1 MEIGYTVVVSEV
13 YILENST
20 IYDKPVRMRTML
32 KFTFPTMI
40 LMIFSSLYT
49 VADGIVVSNFVGSL
63 GLSAINIVYPLL
75 NVTMAVSLMLS
86 TGSNA
91 IIAKKLG
98 EGKGEEA
105 NRFMTLVTL
114 VTVAAVGILV
124 TVMML
129 FAEPLYYLLG
139 SDDELLPYCVE
150 YGKIVVPGAVF
161 MALQFLFQTYL
172 VTADRPGLSMW
183 LTVLGGV
190 INIVLDIIL
199 VGPLN
204 MGVTGAAIA
213 SVAGQFVSG
222 IIPTVMFFSD
232 KMLIHCQRPK
242 WEGRQLLFAMGN
254 GSSEMVSSMASAI
267 ITVIYNLQMMALVGE
282 KGVAAIS
289 AVLYLDFIF
298 VAIFIG
304 FSSGIGPVISYNY
317 GAEHHRNLQ
326 KLFRICMKVILF
338 FSLVMFALSEIFNKT
353 LAMVFASSDPVLAEL
368 MISGFRI
375 FAVKFLFSGMII
387 MASGFFTSLNNGKIS
402 ALISF
407 LRTFALEMT
416 ALILLPKL
424 LGLAGVWTALPI
436 SESIGFVISVGLL
449 WKYRKVYHY

>member
-32 KFTFPTMI
+32 KFTFPTMV
-40 LMIFSSLYT
+40 LMVFSSLYT

-98 EGKGEEA
+98 EGKPEEA

-204 MGVTGAAIA
+204 MGVAGAAIA

-222 IIPTVMFFSD
+222 IIPTAMFFSD
-232 KMLIHCQRPK
+232 KMLIHFQRPK

-338 FSLVMFALSEIFNKT
+338 FSLVMFVLSEIFNRT

-387 MASGFFTSLNNGKIS
+387 MTSGFFTSLNNGKIS

-424 LGLAGVWTALPI
+424 LGLAGVWAALPI

>member
-32 KFTFPTMI
+32 KFTFPTMV
-40 LMIFSSLYT
+40 LMVFSSLYT
-49 VADGIVVSNFVGSL
+49 VVDGIVVSNFVGSL

-129 FAEPLYYLLG
+129 LAEPLYYLLG

-232 KMLIHCQRPK
+232 KMLIHFQRPK

>member
-232 KMLIHCQRPK
+232 KMLIHFQRPK

-338 FSLVMFALSEIFNKT
+338 FSLVMFVLSEIFNRT

-424 LGLAGVWTALPI
+424 LGLTGVWAALPI

>member
-32 KFTFPTMI
+32 KFTFPTMV
-40 LMIFSSLYT
+40 LMVFSSLYT
-49 VADGIVVSNFVGSL
+49 VVDGIVVSNFVGSL

-129 FAEPLYYLLG
+129 LAEPLYYLLG

-232 KMLIHCQRPK
+232 KMLIHFQRPK

-338 FSLVMFALSEIFNKT
+338 FSLVMFVLSEIFNRT

-387 MASGFFTSLNNGKIS
+387 MTSGFFTSLNNGKIS

-407 LRTFALEMT
+407 LRTFALEMS

-424 LGLAGVWTALPI
+424 LGLTGVWAALPI

>member
-1 MEIGYTVVVSEV
+1 MGYTVVVSEV
-13 YILENST
+13 YVLENST

-32 KFTFPTMI
+32 KFTFPTMV
-40 LMIFSSLYT
+40 LMVFSSLYT

-232 KMLIHCQRPK
+232 KMLIHFQRPK

-424 LGLAGVWTALPI
+424 LGLTGVWAALPI

>member
-232 KMLIHCQRPK
+232 KMLIHFQRPK

-338 FSLVMFALSEIFNKT
+338 FSLVMFVLSEIFNRT

-387 MASGFFTSLNNGKIS
+387 MTSGFFTSLNNGKIS

-407 LRTFALEMT
+407 LRTFALEMS

-424 LGLAGVWTALPI
+424 LGLTGVWAALPI

>member
-232 KMLIHCQRPK
+232 KMLIHFQRPK

-424 LGLAGVWTALPI
+424 LGLAGVWAALPI

>member
-1 MEIGYTVVVSEV
+1 MLSDGTIVPRLGAGGNRYFAGLVKEPEIGYTVEVSEV

-32 KFTFPTMI
+32 KFTFPTMV
-40 LMIFSSLYT
+40 LMVFSSLYT

-98 EGKGEEA
+98 EGKPEEA

-139 SDDELLPYCVE
+139 SDDELLPYCME

-161 MALQFLFQTYL
+161 MALQFLFQTFL

-204 MGVTGAAIA
+204 MGVAGAAIA

-232 KMLIHCQRPK
+232 KMLIHFQKPK

-304 FSSGIGPVISYNY
+304 FSSGILY
-317 GAEHHRNLQ
+317 
-326 KLFRICMKVILF
+326 
-338 FSLVMFALSEIFNKT
+338 
-353 LAMVFASSDPVLAEL
+353 
-368 MISGFRI
+368 
-375 FAVKFLFSGMII
+375 
-387 MASGFFTSLNNGKIS
+387 
-402 ALISF
+402 LISTDKLSPYF
-407 LRTFALEMT
+407 RP
-416 ALILLPKL
+416 LLHSG
-424 LGLAGVWTALPI
+424 GL
-436 SESIGFVISVGLL
+436 FV
-449 WKYRKVYHY
+449 VYKTR

>member
-32 KFTFPTMI
+32 KFTFPTMV
-40 LMIFSSLYT
+40 LMVFSSLYT
-49 VADGIVVSNFVGSL
+49 VVDGIVVSNFVGSL

-129 FAEPLYYLLG
+129 LAEPLYYLLG

-232 KMLIHCQRPK
+232 KMLIHFQRPK

-338 FSLVMFALSEIFNKT
+338 FSLVMFVLSEIFNRT

-387 MASGFFTSLNNGKIS
+387 MTSGFFTSLNNGKIS

-407 LRTFALEMT
+407 LRTFALEMS

-424 LGLAGVWTALPI
+424 LGLAGVWAALPI

>member
-32 KFTFPTMI
+32 KFTFPTMV
-40 LMIFSSLYT
+40 LMVFSSLYT
-49 VADGIVVSNFVGSL
+49 VVDGIVVSNFVGSL

-129 FAEPLYYLLG
+129 LAEPLYYLLG

-232 KMLIHCQRPK
+232 KMLIHFQRPK

-338 FSLVMFALSEIFNKT
+338 FSLVMFVLSEIFNRT

-424 LGLAGVWTALPI
+424 LGLAGVWAALPI

>member
-1 MEIGYTVVVSEV
+1 MEIGYTVEVSEV
-13 YILENST
+13 YILEDST

-32 KFTFPTMI
+32 KFTFPTMV
-40 LMIFSSLYT
+40 LMVFSSLYT

-98 EGKGEEA
+98 EGKPEEA

-204 MGVTGAAIA
+204 MGVAGAAIA

-222 IIPTVMFFSD
+222 IIPTIMFFND
-232 KMLIHCQRPK
+232 KMLIHFQKPK

-267 ITVIYNLQMMALVGE
+267 ITVVYNLQMMALVGE

-317 GAEHHRNLQ
+317 GAENHRNLQ

-424 LGLAGVWTALPI
+424 LGLAGVWAALPI

>member
-232 KMLIHCQRPK
+232 KMLIHFQRPK

-338 FSLVMFALSEIFNKT
+338 FSLVMFVLSEIFNRT

>member
-1 MEIGYTVVVSEV
+1 MEQK
-13 YILENST
+13 T

-98 EGKGEEA
+98 EGKPEEA
-105 NRFMTLVTL
+105 NRFLSLVTL
-114 VTVAAVGILV
+114 VTVVAVGLMV
-124 TVMML
+124 AVMML

-150 YGKIVVPGAVF
+150 YGRIVVPGAVF
-161 MALQFLFQTYL
+161 MALQFVFQTFL
-172 VTADRPGLSMW
+172 VTADRPKLAMW
-183 LTVLGGV
+183 LTVGGGV
-190 INIVLDIIL
+190 INILLDILL

-204 MGVTGAAIA
+204 MGLTGAAIA
-213 SVAGQFVSG
+213 SVTGQAVAGV
-222 IIPTVMFFSD
+222 IPVVLFFD
-232 KMLIHCQRPK
+232 KKLLIHFQKPR
-242 WEGRQLLFAMGN
+242 WEGRELLYAMGN
-254 GSSEMVSSMASAI
+254 GSSEMVGSMASAV
-267 ITVIYNLQMMALVGE
+267 ITVLYNLQMMALVGE

-304 FSSGIGPVISYNY
+304 FTSGIAPVISYNY
-317 GAEHHRNLQ
+317 GAENYRNLK
-326 KLFRICMKVILF
+326 KLFVICLKVVGF
-338 FSLVMFALSEIFNKT
+338 FSAVMFAMSELFNRQ
-353 LAMVFASSDPVLAEL
+353 LAMVFASADPVLADL
-368 MISGFRI
+368 MVAGFRI
-375 FAVKFLFSGMII
+375 FALKFLFSGFIM
-387 MASGFFTSLNNGKIS
+387 MASSFFTALNNGKIS
-402 ALISF
+402 AFISF
-407 LRTFALEMT
+407 VRTFLLEIS
-416 ALILLPKL
+416 ALILLPKIW
-424 LGLAGVWTALPI
+424 GLIGVWAAVPL
-436 SESIGFVISVGLL
+436 SECIGLLIAAGLL
-449 WKYRKVYHY
+449 WKYKKVYHY

>member
-1 MEIGYTVVVSEV
+1 MEQK
-13 YILENST
+13 T

-105 NRFMTLVTL
+105 NRFMSLVTL
-114 VTVAAVGILV
+114 VTVLAVGVLV
-124 TVMML
+124 TLMML

-139 SDDELLPYCVE
+139 SDDQLLPYCLE
-150 YGKIVVPGAVF
+150 YGRIVVPGAVF
-161 MALQFLFQTYL
+161 MALQFVFQTFL
-172 VTADRPGLSMW
+172 VTADRPKLAMW
-183 LTVLGGV
+183 LTVGGGV
-190 INIVLDIIL
+190 LNIVLDIIL

-213 SVAGQFVSG
+213 SVTGQAVAG
-222 IIPTVMFFSD
+222 IIPVVLFFD
-232 KMLIHCQRPK
+232 KKLLIHFQGPK
-242 WEGRQLLFAMGN
+242 WEGRELVYAMGN
-254 GSSEMVSSMASAI
+254 GSSEMVGSMAGAI
-267 ITVIYNLQMMALVGE
+267 TTVLFNVQMMSLIGE

-304 FSSGIGPVISYNY
+304 FTSGIAPVISYNY
-317 GAEHHRNLQ
+317 GAENYRNLH
-326 KLFRICMKVILF
+326 KLFIINVKVIGF
-338 FSLVMFALSEIFNKT
+338 FAIIMFAASELFNRQ
-353 LAMVFASSDPVLAEL
+353 LVMVFASADPVLADL
-368 MISGFRI
+368 MVAGFRI
-375 FAVKFLFSGMII
+375 FALKFLFSGFIM
-387 MASGFFTSLNNGKIS
+387 MASSFFTALNNGKIS

-407 LRTFALEMT
+407 LRTFVLEMS
-416 ALILLPKL
+416 ALILLPKIW
-424 LGLAGVWTALPI
+424 GLTGVWVAMPI
-436 SESIGFVISVGLL
+436 CDFISVLIATGLL
-449 WKYRKVYHY
+449 WKYKKVYHY

>member
-232 KMLIHCQRPK
+232 KMLIHFQRPK

>member
-32 KFTFPTMI
+32 KFTFPTMV
-40 LMIFSSLYT
+40 LMVFSSLYT

-98 EGKGEEA
+98 EGKPEEA
-105 NRFMTLVTL
+105 NRFMTLVIL

-129 FAEPLYYLLG
+129 LAEPLYYLLG
-139 SDDELLPYCVE
+139 SDDELLPYCME

-232 KMLIHCQRPK
+232 KMLIHFQRPK

-338 FSLVMFALSEIFNKT
+338 FSLVMFVLSEIFNRT

-387 MASGFFTSLNNGKIS
+387 MTSGFFTSLNNGKIS

-407 LRTFALEMT
+407 LRTFALEMS

-424 LGLAGVWTALPI
+424 LGLTGVWAALPI

>member
-13 YILENST
+13 YVLENST

-32 KFTFPTMI
+32 KFTFPTMV
-40 LMIFSSLYT
+40 LMVFSSLYT

-98 EGKGEEA
+98 EGKPEEA
-105 NRFMTLVTL
+105 NRFMTLVIL

-129 FAEPLYYLLG
+129 LAEPLYYLLG
-139 SDDELLPYCVE
+139 SDDELLPYCME

-232 KMLIHCQRPK
+232 KMLIHFQRPK

-317 GAEHHRNLQ
+317 GAENHRNLQ
-326 KLFRICMKVILF
+326 KLFRICMKVIIF

-387 MASGFFTSLNNGKIS
+387 MTSGFFTSLNNGKIS

-407 LRTFALEMT
+407 LRTFALEMS

-424 LGLAGVWTALPI
+424 LGLTGVWAALPI

>member
-1 MEIGYTVVVSEV
+1 
-13 YILENST
+13 
-20 IYDKPVRMRTML
+20 
-32 KFTFPTMI
+32 
-40 LMIFSSLYT
+40 
-49 VADGIVVSNFVGSL
+49 
-63 GLSAINIVYPLL
+63 
-75 NVTMAVSLMLS
+75 
-86 TGSNA
+86 
-91 IIAKKLG
+91 
-98 EGKGEEA
+98 
-105 NRFMTLVTL
+105 
-114 VTVAAVGILV
+114 
-124 TVMML
+124 
-129 FAEPLYYLLG
+129 
-139 SDDELLPYCVE
+139 
-150 YGKIVVPGAVF
+150 
-161 MALQFLFQTYL
+161 
-172 VTADRPGLSMW
+172 MW

-232 KMLIHCQRPK
+232 KMLIHFQRPK

-387 MASGFFTSLNNGKIS
+387 MTSGFFTSLNNGKIS

-424 LGLAGVWTALPI
+424 LGLAGVWAALPI

>member
-13 YILENST
+13 YILEDST

-32 KFTFPTMI
+32 KFTFPTMV
-40 LMIFSSLYT
+40 LMVFSSLYT

-98 EGKGEEA
+98 EGKPEEA

-139 SDDELLPYCVE
+139 SDDELLPYCME

-161 MALQFLFQTYL
+161 MALQFLFQTFL

-204 MGVTGAAIA
+204 MGVAGAAIA

-232 KMLIHCQRPK
+232 KMLIHFQRPK

-317 GAEHHRNLQ
+317 GAENHRNLQ
-326 KLFRICMKVILF
+326 KLFRICMKVIIF
-338 FSLVMFALSEIFNKT
+338 FSLVMFALSEIFNRT

-387 MASGFFTSLNNGKIS
+387 MTSGFFTSLNNGKIS

-407 LRTFALEMT
+407 LRTFALEMS

-424 LGLAGVWTALPI
+424 LGLTGVWAALPI

>member
-1 MEIGYTVVVSEV
+1 MEIGYTVEVSEV

-32 KFTFPTMI
+32 KFTFPTMV
-40 LMIFSSLYT
+40 LMVFSSLYT

-98 EGKGEEA
+98 EGKPEEA

-204 MGVTGAAIA
+204 MGVAGAAIA

-222 IIPTVMFFSD
+222 IIPTIMFFND
-232 KMLIHCQRPK
+232 KMLIHFQKPK

-267 ITVIYNLQMMALVGE
+267 ITVVYNLQMMALVGE

-317 GAEHHRNLQ
+317 GAENHRNLQ

-424 LGLAGVWTALPI
+424 LGLAGVWAALPI

>member
-1 MEIGYTVVVSEV
+1 MEIGYTVEVSEV

-232 KMLIHCQRPK
+232 KMLIHFQRPK

-338 FSLVMFALSEIFNKT
+338 FSLVMFVLSEIFNRT

-387 MASGFFTSLNNGKIS
+387 MTSGFFTSLNNGKIS

-407 LRTFALEMT
+407 LRTFALEMS

-424 LGLAGVWTALPI
+424 LGLTGVWAALPI

>member
-32 KFTFPTMI
+32 KFTFPTMV
-40 LMIFSSLYT
+40 LMVFSSLYT
-49 VADGIVVSNFVGSL
+49 VVDGIVVSNFVGSL

-98 EGKGEEA
+98 EGKPEEA
-105 NRFMTLVTL
+105 NRIMPLVTL

-232 KMLIHCQRPK
+232 KMLIHFQRPK

-338 FSLVMFALSEIFNKT
+338 FSLVMFVLSEIFNRT

-387 MASGFFTSLNNGKIS
+387 MTSGFFTSLNNGKIS

-407 LRTFALEMT
+407 LRTFALEMS

-424 LGLAGVWTALPI
+424 LGLTGVWAALPI

>member
-1 MEIGYTVVVSEV
+1 MEIGYTVEVSEV
-13 YILENST
+13 YILEDST

-32 KFTFPTMI
+32 KFTFPTMV
-40 LMIFSSLYT
+40 LMVFSSLYT

-86 TGSNA
+86 PGSNA

-98 EGKGEEA
+98 EGKPEEA

-232 KMLIHCQRPK
+232 KMLIHFQRPK

-317 GAEHHRNLQ
+317 GAENHRNLQ

-424 LGLAGVWTALPI
+424 LGLAGVWAALPI

>member
-32 KFTFPTMI
+32 KFTFPTMV
-40 LMIFSSLYT
+40 LMVFSSLYT
-49 VADGIVVSNFVGSL
+49 VVDGIVVSNFVGSL

-129 FAEPLYYLLG
+129 LAEPLYYLLG

-232 KMLIHCQRPK
+232 KMLIHFQRPK

-387 MASGFFTSLNNGKIS
+387 MTSGFFTSLNNGKIS

-407 LRTFALEMT
+407 LRTFALEMS

-424 LGLAGVWTALPI
+424 LGLTGVWAALPI

>member
-32 KFTFPTMI
+32 KFTFPTMV
-40 LMIFSSLYT
+40 LMVFSSLYT

-129 FAEPLYYLLG
+129 LAEPLYYLLG

-232 KMLIHCQRPK
+232 KMLIHFQRPK

-338 FSLVMFALSEIFNKT
+338 FSLVMFVLSEIFNRT

-387 MASGFFTSLNNGKIS
+387 MTSGFFTSLNNGKIS

-407 LRTFALEMT
+407 LRTFALEMS

-424 LGLAGVWTALPI
+424 LGLTGVWAALPI

>member
-32 KFTFPTMI
+32 KFTFPTMV
-40 LMIFSSLYT
+40 LMVFSSLYT
-49 VADGIVVSNFVGSL
+49 VVDGIVVSNFVGSL

-114 VTVAAVGILV
+114 VTGAAVGILV

-129 FAEPLYYLLG
+129 LAEPLYYLLG

-232 KMLIHCQRPK
+232 KMLIHFQRPK

-338 FSLVMFALSEIFNKT
+338 FSLVMFVLSEIFNRT

-387 MASGFFTSLNNGKIS
+387 MTSGFFTSLNNGKIS

-407 LRTFALEMT
+407 LRTFALEMS

-424 LGLAGVWTALPI
+424 LGLTGVWAALPI

>member
-32 KFTFPTMI
+32 KFTFPTMV
-40 LMIFSSLYT
+40 LMVFSSLYT

-98 EGKGEEA
+98 EGKPEEA

-161 MALQFLFQTYL
+161 MALQFLFQTFL

-204 MGVTGAAIA
+204 MGVAGAAIA

-232 KMLIHCQRPK
+232 KMLIHFQRPK

-317 GAEHHRNLQ
+317 GAENHRNLQ

-338 FSLVMFALSEIFNKT
+338 FSLVMFALSELFNRT

-407 LRTFALEMT
+407 LRTFALEMS

-424 LGLAGVWTALPI
+424 LGLTGVWAALPI